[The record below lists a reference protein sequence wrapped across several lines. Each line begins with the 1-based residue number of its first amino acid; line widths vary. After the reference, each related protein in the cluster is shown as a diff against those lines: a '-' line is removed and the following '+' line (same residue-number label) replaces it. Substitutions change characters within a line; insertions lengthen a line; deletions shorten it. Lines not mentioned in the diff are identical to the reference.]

1 MRGFKTPSELN
12 PRRPVASQD
21 RFESL
26 RAESDRVTMEIRW
39 HGRREPVRSYL
50 SEILDIVNGTGRRI
64 SAVCKL
70 RYGDLRLERTS
81 VAPHGAIRWPAATDK
96 MGFETM
102 LPVNPEVRTALDRVV
117 AERPGLGSAPIF
129 PSPGDPT
136 KPIQKDLAAGWL
148 VRAEALAGLEP
159 QPGGLW
165 HPFRRKWVTERKHWP
180 DADVAAAGG
189 WRSLD
194 ALRHCY
200 LRADRRY

>member
-1 MRGFKTPSELN
+1 VRGFKTPSELN

-165 HPFRRKWVTERKHWP
+165 HPFRRKWVTERKH
-180 DADVAAAGG
+180 
-189 WRSLD
+189 
-194 ALRHCY
+194 
-200 LRADRRY
+200 